1 MLASSNKLTNR
12 VILLETIMSND
23 ERLTFYLKV
32 KSDGQNKRKQIV

>member
-12 VILLETIMSND
+12 VILLETIMPND
-23 ERLTFYLKV
+23 RRLTFYVNV